1 MALKI
6 ERGITPQAG
15 RNVLY
20 GTEGIGKSTLA
31 AQWPSPLILDTEDGT
46 SRIDCARVRCPDWPA
61 LYAALIDLTG
71 DPQGFATV
79 VIDSIDW
86 AERHILEAML
96 RKDNKKSIEDYGFG
110 KGYTKL
116 AEQFGTLLGLCDQL
130 VGKGVHV
137 VLVGHS
143 TVKRTTPPDM
153 DEGWDRYELKLTKQ
167 TGPIVKEWSDAL
179 LFANYRTKLVEGTD
193 GRVRAKGGKE
203 RVVYTERSAAFDAKN
218 RYGLAPE
225 LPMTI
230 DALAPLFA
238 GVAPQPA
245 APAVDLVTLI
255 EREISKASTVKKL
268 GQIGER
274 MEAAVGDGRLGEEAH
289 AELLGLLNERHQEIA
304 PEQFEAASVNDH
316 GFGR

>member
-61 LYAALIDLTG
+61 LYGALIDLTG
-71 DPQGFATV
+71 DPQGFSTV

-167 TGPIVKEWSDAL
+167 TGPLVKEWADAL

-203 RVVYTERSAAFDAKN
+203 RLVYTERSAAFDAKN

-238 GVAPQPA
+238 GVSAKPA
-245 APAVDLVTLI
+245 SPKVDIVTLV
-255 EREISKASTVKKL
+255 EREIAKAKNVDKL
-268 GQIGER
+268 GEIGTR
-274 MEAAVGDGRLGEEAH
+274 MEKAVSDGRLGEEAH
-289 AELLGLLNERHQEIA
+289 AELLRLLNQRHQQIA